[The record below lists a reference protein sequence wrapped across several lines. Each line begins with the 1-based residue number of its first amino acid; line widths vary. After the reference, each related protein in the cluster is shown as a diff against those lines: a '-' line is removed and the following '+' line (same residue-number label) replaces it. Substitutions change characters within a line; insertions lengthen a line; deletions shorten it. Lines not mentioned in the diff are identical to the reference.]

1 MRRRD
6 FIALLAAAA
15 AAPALA
21 QAPAKVRRV
30 GIVVEG
36 MRSPAYD
43 GFLQGMSELGYVS
56 GKDYLVEWRFAD
68 GRYLRILDLVSDFMK
83 LNVDVIFLGTPATV
97 YAVRQATHTIP
108 IVMGYSTDPVGN
120 GFVASL
126 AHPGGNITGLAGSE
140 DALAGKQ
147 MELLAMLV
155 PQLARVALLRN
166 PENSSAASS
175 ELKSLQAAA
184 QQRAIELVPLDA
196 GVPQEVDDAFARM
209 SRERIGAVIVAS
221 DRFFLSEPQR
231 LADLAL
237 NYRLPSIFAE
247 RDYVEDGALM
257 SLGESLKDFYR
268 RAASFVDRIFKGAK
282 PADLPIEQP
291 ALFDF
296 TINRKTAQMLGI
308 AIPPSTGFAAYRVI
322 E

>member
-6 FIALLAAAA
+6 FMTLLAATAGTG
-15 AAPALA
+15 ALA

-36 MRSPAYD
+36 IRSAAYD
-43 GFLQGMSELGYVS
+43 GFLQGMSEAGYMA
-56 GKDYLVEWRFAD
+56 GKDYLAEWRFAD
-68 GRYLRILDLVSDFMK
+68 GRYLRILDLIGEFMR
-83 LNVDVIFLGTPATV
+83 LNVDVIFLGSPALV
-97 YAVRQATHTIP
+97 YPVRQATRTIP

-120 GFVASL
+120 GFVTSL
-126 AHPGGNITGLAGSE
+126 SHPGGNITGLAASE
-140 DALAGKQ
+140 DDLSSKQ
-147 MELLAMLV
+147 VELLATMV
-155 PQLARVALLRN
+155 PHLARMALLQN
-166 PENSSAASS
+166 PENAGAAAVLAST
-175 ELKSLQAAA
+175 QAAT
-184 QQRAIELVPLDA
+184 QHHGIELVALDA
-196 GVPQEVDDAFARM
+196 RGPQEIDEALARAA
-209 SRERIGAVIVAS
+209 RERIGAVKVAS
-221 DRFFLSEPQR
+221 DRFFLSEQQR
-231 LADLAL
+231 IVDLTL
-237 NYRLPSIFAE
+237 KYRLPSIFAD

-296 TINRKTAQMLGI
+296 TINRKAAQALGL
-308 AIPPSTGFAAYRVI
+308 AIPPPEGFAAYRVI